1 MAACIVCYYTKLI
14 LLVFI
19 IGSFVVQNI
28 FVYINGDWGRIVLRF
43 EVEDFEE
50 LLKNY
55 STRDDVRT
63 GVVHEVLLF
72 PKLSEHGCG
81 VRTL

>member
-28 FVYINGDWGRIVLRF
+28 FVYVIGDWGRIVLRF

-63 GVVHEVLLF
+63 GAIHEDLLF
-72 PKLSEHGCG
+72 SKLFEHGCR
-81 VRTL
+81 VRTM